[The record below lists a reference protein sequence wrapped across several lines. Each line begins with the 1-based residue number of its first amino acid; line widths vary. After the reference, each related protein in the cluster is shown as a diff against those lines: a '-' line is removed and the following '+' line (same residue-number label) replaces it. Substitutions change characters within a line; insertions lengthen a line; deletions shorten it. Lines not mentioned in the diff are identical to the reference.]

1 MGRGY
6 CDKRLTLAVET
17 GILLAMQVIPGVHQ
31 ITHRCVNI
39 ILIVEGKLTL
49 IDTGFRG
56 SASRIADY
64 ISRLGRSVE
73 EVELIIITHNHLDH
87 IGGLPALKKMT
98 PARVAV
104 HKDDLSE
111 DESGLPYPG
120 YLRRMMKLPL
130 VSLFRPLVYARP
142 GDVDIQLAGG
152 EVLPPLGG
160 LEVIHT
166 PGHTP
171 GGISLFSAERKLL
184 IVGDMLNTRHRD
196 IIPPAKMVSSDLPQ
210 AIEEVKRLA
219 QLDFDTLC
227 CGHGRPVVGGASAR
241 VRDWIKRRGY

>member
-1 MGRGY
+1 V
-6 CDKRLTLAVET
+6 AVGS

-31 ITHRCVNI
+31 ITHRFVNI
-39 ILIVEGKLTL
+39 ILIAEEKLTL
-49 IDTGFRG
+49 IDVGFRD
-56 SASRIADY
+56 SAPRITEY
-64 ISRLGRSVE
+64 INCLGRSVE
-73 EVELIIITHNHLDH
+73 EVGLIIITHNHLDH
-87 IGGLPALKKMT
+87 VGGLPALKKMT

-104 HKDDLSE
+104 HRGDLNQN
-111 DESGLPYPG
+111 ESGLPYPG
-120 YLRRMMKLPL
+120 YIRRLLKLPL
-130 VSLFRPLVYARP
+130 VSLFRPLVYAKP

-171 GGISLFSAERKLL
+171 GSISLFSPEKKLL
-184 IVGDMLNTRHRD
+184 VVGDMLNNRHRD
-196 IIPPAKMVSSDLPQ
+196 IIPPARMISTDFPQ
-210 AIEEVKRLA
+210 AMESVKRLA

-227 CGHGRPVVGGASAR
+227 CGHGKPIVGGASTR

>member
-1 MGRGY
+1 
-6 CDKRLTLAVET
+6 
-17 GILLAMQVIPGVHQ
+17 MQVIPRVHQ

-39 ILIVEGKLTL
+39 ILIVEEKLTL

-87 IGGLPALKKMT
+87 VGGLPALRQMT

-104 HKDDLSE
+104 HRDDLSE
-111 DESGLPYPG
+111 DESGLPYPK
-120 YLRRMMKLPL
+120 YIQRLLKLPL
-130 VSLFRPLVYARP
+130 VSLLRPLVYARV

-171 GGISLFSAERKLL
+171 GSISLFSPARKLL

-196 IIPPAKMVSSDLPQ
+196 IIPPAKMVSIDLPQ
-210 AIEEVKRLA
+210 AIKEVKRLA
-219 QLDFDTLC
+219 QLDFEVLC